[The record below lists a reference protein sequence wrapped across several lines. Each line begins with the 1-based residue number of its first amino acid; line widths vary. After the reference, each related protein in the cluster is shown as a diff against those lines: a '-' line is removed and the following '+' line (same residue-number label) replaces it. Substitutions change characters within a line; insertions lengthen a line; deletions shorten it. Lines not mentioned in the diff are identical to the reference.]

1 MNGRNEFHAELLGAA
16 VEVMQHPLA
25 VALLAV
31 VLAFGEHGVDQSGQI
46 MSGGGDGAMVKSMRE
61 LSRRKYAPSADWL
74 ERNAA
79 AANFK
84 ACAARLAQCLVLAL
98 RTLPPV

>member
-1 MNGRNEFHAELLGAA
+1 
-16 VEVMQHPLA
+16 MQHPLA

-31 VLAFGEHGVDQSGQI
+31 VLALVGVFLAFVEQGVDQSGQI

-61 LSRRKYAPSADWL
+61 LSRRKYAPSADRL

-84 ACAARLAQCLVLAL
+84 ARAARLAQSLVLPL
-98 RTLPPV
+98 TTLPRV